1 MKHAGGETLPAI
13 TGAMEDYLKAIY
25 KLQRASGVASTSE
38 VAGRMGVSAASA
50 TNMIKRLARQRL
62 VVHPPYHGFVLT
74 QAGERIALETIRHHR
89 LLELYLARQ
98 LGVSLDRVDTEADR
112 LEHVLSDD
120 VEARIAATLGDPTR
134 DPHGDPIPAKDG
146 TVRDVRYP
154 SLTQVPPG
162 EAGVVD
168 RVSDRSPAALRRLA
182 SLGVLPGAVVR
193 VLARLSGRRVR
204 VDLDGN
210 VLVLP
215 QDLAE
220 GVYIR

>member
-1 MKHAGGETLPAI
+1 MTVGTGAI
-13 TGAMEDYLKAIY
+13 TTGAMQDYLKTIY
-25 KLQRASGVASTSE
+25 KLQQTRGIASTSD

-62 VVHPPYHGFVLT
+62 LVHTPYRGFMLT
-74 QAGERIALETIRHHR
+74 AAGERIALETIRHHR

-98 LGVSLDRVDTEADR
+98 LGVSLDRVDGEADR

-154 SLTQVPPG
+154 NLTRVPPG
-162 EAGVVD
+162 QTGVVD
-168 RVSDRSPAALRRLA
+168 RVSDRSPDALRRLA
-182 SLGVLPGAVVR
+182 SFGILPGAAVR
-193 VLARLSGRRVR
+193 VLAHLPSRRVR
-204 VDLDGN
+204 VRIDGHT
-210 VLVLP
+210 LVLP
-215 QDLAE
+215 SDLAA
-220 GVYIR
+220 GVYVR

>member
-1 MKHAGGETLPAI
+1 MPAV
-13 TGAMEDYLKAIY
+13 TGAMEDYLKIIY
-25 KLQRASGVASTSE
+25 KLQESHGAASTSE

-62 VVHPPYHGFVLT
+62 LVHTPYRGFMLT
-74 QAGERIALETIRHHR
+74 AAGRRIALETIRHHR

-98 LGVSLDRVDTEADR
+98 LGVSLDRVDREADL

-154 SLTQVPPG
+154 DLTRVPPG

-168 RVSDRSPAALRRLA
+168 RVSDRSPGALRRLSA
-182 SLGVLPGAVVR
+182 LGVLPGAGVR
-193 VLARLSGRRVR
+193 VLERLSGRRVR
-204 VDLDGN
+204 VDLGGRA
-210 VLVLP
+210 LVLP
-215 QDLAE
+215 WELAG
-220 GVYIR
+220 GVYVR

>member
-1 MKHAGGETLPAI
+1 MPTSTPLI

-25 KLQRASGVASTSE
+25 KLRRAGGVASTSE
-38 VAGRMGVSAASA
+38 VAGRLRVSAASA

-62 VVHPPYHGFVLT
+62 VAYTPYHGFVLT
-74 QAGERIALETIRHHR
+74 PAGQRIALETIRHHR

-98 LGVSLDRVDTEADR
+98 LGVSLDRVDGEADR

-120 VEARIAATLGDPTR
+120 VEARIAAMLGDPTR
-134 DPHGDPIPAKDG
+134 DPHGDPIPAKNG
-146 TVRDVRYP
+146 AVRDIRYP
-154 SLTQVPPG
+154 TLAEVPPG

-182 SLGVLPGAVVR
+182 TLGVLPGSAIR
-193 VLARLSGRRVR
+193 VLARLAGRRVR
-204 VDLDGN
+204 VDLDGR

-215 QDLAE
+215 RDLAE